1 MFIGSF
7 RRYSEK
13 MADLGTTRPLNTETS
28 SSENPRNYGLSQ
40 VSYSRRCLRSIIPV
54 FLFLACVGFVVFVAG
69 ITSLVAHG
77 PENGGA
83 ILAGVGCS
91 VFAFGMFCV
100 AVVKIKQVRS
110 LKGATW
116 QDDRTEMVAPYSTL
130 RAYSAG
136 GISAF
141 TGLYP
146 RSLLIPDGYS
156 PPRYEDV
163 IGSTDHALQPQIKT
177 VSHQSKYESDT
188 SKAFDTPPPYEEAV
202 SFSGESPINVG
213 HCKDVVLM

>member
-1 MFIGSF
+1 
-7 RRYSEK
+7 
-13 MADLGTTRPLNTETS
+13 MADLGTARPLNVETS
-28 SSENPRNYGLSQ
+28 CIETPQNYGLSQ
-40 VSYSRRCLRSIIPV
+40 ASYSCRCLRSIIPI
-54 FLFLACVGFVVFVAG
+54 FLILACAGFVVFVAG

-116 QDDRTEMVAPYSTL
+116 QDDRTEKVVPDSTL

-163 IGSTDHALQPQIKT
+163 IGSTDRARQPQIET
-177 VSHQSKYESDT
+177 VSHRSISESDT
-188 SKAFDTPPPYEEAV
+188 SKAFDTPPPYEQAV
-202 SFSGESPINVG
+202 SFSGENPVNVDQ
-213 HCKDVVLM
+213 C

>member
-1 MFIGSF
+1 
-7 RRYSEK
+7 
-13 MADLGTTRPLNTETS
+13 MADLGTARPLNIETS
-28 SSENPRNYGLSQ
+28 RSENPQNYGLSQ
-40 VSYSRRCLRSIIPV
+40 ASYICRCLRSTIPI
-54 FLFLACVGFVVFVAG
+54 FLILACAGFVVFVAG

-116 QDDRTEMVAPYSTL
+116 QDDRTEMFVPDSTL

-146 RSLLIPDGYS
+146 SSLLIPDGYS

-163 IGSTDHALQPQIKT
+163 IGPADCALQPLET
-177 VSHQSKYESDT
+177 VSHRSKSESDT

-202 SFSGESPINVG
+202 SFSGERPINVG
-213 HCKDVVLM
+213 QC

>member
-1 MFIGSF
+1 
-7 RRYSEK
+7 
-13 MADLGTTRPLNTETS
+13 MADLGTARPF
-28 SSENPRNYGLSQ
+28 SSENPQNYGLSQ
-40 VSYSRRCLRSIIPV
+40 ASYSCRCLRSTIPI
-54 FLFLACVGFVVFVAG
+54 FLILACAGFVVFVAG

-100 AVVKIKQVRS
+100 AVVKIKQVLS
-110 LKGATW
+110 LKGVTW
-116 QDDRTEMVAPYSTL
+116 QDDIRTEMVVPDSTL
-130 RAYSAG
+130 RVYSAG
-136 GISAF
+136 GIFAF

-146 RSLLIPDGYS
+146 HSLLIPDGYS

-163 IGSTDHALQPQIKT
+163 IGSTDRALQPRIET
-177 VSHQSKYESDT
+177 VSHRSKSESDT
-188 SKAFDTPPPYEEAV
+188 PKAFDLPPPYEEAV

-213 HCKDVVLM
+213 QC

>member
-1 MFIGSF
+1 
-7 RRYSEK
+7 
-13 MADLGTTRPLNTETS
+13 MADLGTARPLNIETS
-28 SSENPRNYGLSQ
+28 CSENPQNYGLSQ
-40 VSYSRRCLRSIIPV
+40 ASYSCRCLRSTIPI
-54 FLFLACVGFVVFVAG
+54 FLILACAGFVVFVAG

-83 ILAGVGCS
+83 ILVGVGCS

-116 QDDRTEMVAPYSTL
+116 QDDRTEMVVPDSTL

-146 RSLLIPDGYS
+146 RSLLIPDDYI

-163 IGSTDHALQPQIKT
+163 IGSTDRALQPQIET
-177 VSHQSKYESDT
+177 VSHRSKSESDI
-188 SKAFDTPPPYEEAV
+188 SKAFDTPPPYEQAV
-202 SFSGESPINVG
+202 SFSGKSLIIVG
-213 HCKDVVLM
+213 QC